1 MTHHYLKRF
10 GFTLP
15 EVLITLGIIGVVAA
29 LTISHFISDYTEKRN
44 ISVWKKAYAEFSDI
58 AQQISFDY
66 DVDTFKDAVTKQKEM
81 DNLTLSGYEVTQPV
95 INLFSKYFKNIN
107 MACNAP
113 KCEFDGEI
121 MSGTRC
127 ARILSDEYNIYTGA
141 GYKYLSGADAGYW
154 ILGYYPTVCGETPS
168 YTFALDS
175 NGPFWK
181 ISIDVNGKRKPNVI
195 GKDIFVLNMN
205 NLHKV
210 IPGGAEGFYD
220 SQDYACDKDA
230 KYGGPACSVEYL
242 QK

>member
-1 MTHHYLKRF
+1 
-10 GFTLP
+10 
-15 EVLITLGIIGVVAA
+15 
-29 LTISHFISDYTEKRN
+29 
-44 ISVWKKAYAEFSDI
+44 
-58 AQQISFDY
+58 
-66 DVDTFKDAVTKQKEM
+66 
-81 DNLTLSGYEVTQPV
+81 
-95 INLFSKYFKNIN
+95 
-107 MACNAP
+107 MACNWT
-113 KCEFDGEI
+113 KCEFEGKQVA
-121 MSGTRC
+121 GRC

-175 NGPFWK
+175 NTGSYGR

-230 KYGGPACSVEYL
+230 KYGGPACSAEYL